1 MQERPEAQSANHIL
15 SSLPPED
22 YRRLAP
28 HIETMEAARG
38 EVLYQTE
45 QRIDHCYF
53 PLNSMVSLIS
63 RTADGESV
71 EVGIVGYEGIAGV
84 SALLGVDRSPHENM
98 VQIPDGVVRVRAE
111 VLREEFGR
119 GGAFQSLALRYVH
132 SLLLQASQV
141 AACNRLHTL
150 SERLARW
157 LLMTEDRARRPE
169 LPLTQEFLSL
179 MLGVRRPGVTEA
191 AIVLQAQGLI
201 DYTRGRVTIRDRAGL
216 EESACD
222 CYRIVKEEFDRVT
235 AATPDARGSTP

>member
-1 MQERPEAQSANHIL
+1 MQEQPELQSANYIL

-22 YRRLAP
+22 YQRLAP
-28 HIETMEAARG
+28 HLETLEVPRG
-38 EVLYQTE
+38 EVLFQAE
-45 QRIDHCYF
+45 QRIDYCYF

-71 EVGIVGYEGIAGV
+71 EVGIVGYEGFAGV
-84 SALLGVDRSPHENM
+84 SLLLGVDESPFEQM
-98 VQIPDGVVRVRAE
+98 VQIPDGAVRVRAE

-119 GGAFQSLALRYVH
+119 GGAFQALALRYAH
-132 SLLLQASQV
+132 SLLLQTSQV

-157 LLMTEDRARRPE
+157 LLMSEDRARRPE

-201 DYTRGRVTIRDRAGL
+201 DYTRGRVTVRDRAGL

-235 AATPDARGSTP
+235 AAASDAPGSAP

>member
-1 MQERPEAQSANHIL
+1 MSEQPVLQSENHIL

-22 YRRLAP
+22 YERLAP
-28 HIETMEAARG
+28 HLETREVPRG
-38 EVLYQTE
+38 EVLYRPE
-45 QRIDHCYF
+45 QRIDYGYF

-71 EVGIVGYEGIAGV
+71 EVGVVGYEGFAGV
-84 SALLGVDRSPHENM
+84 SLLLGVDASPFEQM
-98 VQIPDGVVRVRAE
+98 VQIPDGAVRVRAE
-111 VLREEFGR
+111 VLLEEFGR
-119 GGAFQSLALRYVH
+119 GGAFQALALRYVH
-132 SLLLQASQV
+132 SQLLQSAQV

-157 LLMTEDRARRPE
+157 ILMTEDRARRPE
-169 LPLTQEFLSL
+169 LPLTQEFISL

-201 DYTRGRVTIRDRAGL
+201 DYVRGRVTVRDRAGL

-222 CYRIVKEEFDRVT
+222 CYRIVKEEFDRAT
-235 AATPDARGSTP
+235 AAPSGTNGSTP